1 MSEIHEILSDW
12 QNVRVRMVG
21 DLVAIAG
28 SFDGVEHSGARVD
41 GVSLALD
48 LDRIARGGAKVEPTP
63 EPTLEPEPAFEPDPE
78 PVVEPEPEP
87 TLQPEPELTPEP
99 EPEYPP
105 ATPTKLSFEEL
116 TGGGIMLVEDELL
129 IRRGL
134 AWAAVSDHA
143 EVLVGNLID
152 PNRRTEMIAEIAHI
166 ANKRQLG
173 LPLTPSDMEAE
184 SAFAALQA
192 REDEIRRFER
202 QMREAVRYASLEM
215 LKDFDVEGAGW
226 PT

>member
-1 MSEIHEILSDW
+1 MSEIHTIVADW

-48 LDRIARGGAKVEPTP
+48 LDRIARGGAKV
-63 EPTLEPEPAFEPDPE
+63 APE
-78 PVVEPEPEP
+78 PVAEPAPEPEPEPEP
-87 TLQPEPELTPEP
+87 TPEPMFEP

-152 PNRRTEMIAEIAHI
+152 PNRRTEMISEIAHI

>member
-48 LDRIARGGAKVEPTP
+48 LDRIARGGAKVAPEPVAEPAPEPEPEPEPTP
-63 EPTLEPEPAFEPDPE
+63 EPTP
-78 PVVEPEPEP
+78 EPEPEP
-87 TLQPEPELTPEP
+87 MFEP

-152 PNRRTEMIAEIAHI
+152 PNRRTEMISEIAHI

>member
-1 MSEIHEILSDW
+1 MSEIHTILADW

-48 LDRIARGGAKVEPTP
+48 LDRIARGGAKV
-63 EPTLEPEPAFEPDPE
+63 APE
-78 PVVEPEPEP
+78 PVAEPAPEPEPEPEP
-87 TLQPEPELTPEP
+87 TPEP
-99 EPEYPP
+99 EPEPMFESEYPP

-152 PNRRTEMIAEIAHI
+152 PNRRTEMISEIAHI

>member
-1 MSEIHEILSDW
+1 MSEIHTILADW

-48 LDRIARGGAKVEPTP
+48 LDRIARGGAKV
-63 EPTLEPEPAFEPDPE
+63 APE
-78 PVVEPEPEP
+78 PVAKPAPEPEPEP
-87 TLQPEPELTPEP
+87 EP
-99 EPEYPP
+99 EPMFESEYPP

-152 PNRRTEMIAEIAHI
+152 PNRRTEMISEIAHI

-173 LPLTPSDMEAE
+173 LSLTASDMEAE

>member
-48 LDRIARGGAKVEPTP
+48 LDRIARGGAKVAPEPVAEPAPEPEPTPKPEPTP
-63 EPTLEPEPAFEPDPE
+63 EPMF
-78 PVVEPEPEP
+78 
-87 TLQPEPELTPEP
+87 EP

>member
-1 MSEIHEILSDW
+1 MSEIHTILADW

-48 LDRIARGGAKVEPTP
+48 LDRIARGGAKV
-63 EPTLEPEPAFEPDPE
+63 APE
-78 PVVEPEPEP
+78 PVAEPAPEPE
-87 TLQPEPELTPEP
+87 PEPELTPEP
-99 EPEYPP
+99 MFESEYPP

-134 AWAAVSDHA
+134 AWAAVSDYA

-152 PNRRTEMIAEIAHI
+152 PNRRTEMISEIAHI

-173 LPLTPSDMEAE
+173 LSLTASDMEAE

>member
-48 LDRIARGGAKVEPTP
+48 LDRIARGGAKVAPEPVAEPAPEPEPTPKPEPTP
-63 EPTLEPEPAFEPDPE
+63 EPMF
-78 PVVEPEPEP
+78 
-87 TLQPEPELTPEP
+87 EP

-152 PNRRTEMIAEIAHI
+152 PNRRTEMISEIAHI

-173 LPLTPSDMEAE
+173 LSLTASDMEAE

>member
-28 SFDGVEHSGARVD
+28 SFDGVEHSGARVN

-48 LDRIARGGAKVEPTP
+48 LDRIARGGAKVAP
-63 EPTLEPEPAFEPDPE
+63 EPVAEPALEPEP
-78 PVVEPEPEP
+78 EPEPEP
-87 TLQPEPELTPEP
+87 TPEPMFEP

-152 PNRRTEMIAEIAHI
+152 PNRRTEMISEIAHI

-173 LPLTPSDMEAE
+173 LSLTASDMEAE

>member
-1 MSEIHEILSDW
+1 MSEIHTILADW

-48 LDRIARGGAKVEPTP
+48 LDCIARGGTKV
-63 EPTLEPEPAFEPDPE
+63 APE
-78 PVVEPEPEP
+78 PVAEPAPEPEPEPEP
-87 TLQPEPELTPEP
+87 TPEPMFEL

-152 PNRRTEMIAEIAHI
+152 PNRRTEMISEIAHI

-173 LPLTPSDMEAE
+173 LSLTASDMEAE

>member
-48 LDRIARGGAKVEPTP
+48 LDRIARGGAKVAP
-63 EPTLEPEPAFEPDPE
+63 EPVAEPALEPEP
-78 PVVEPEPEP
+78 EPEPEP
-87 TLQPEPELTPEP
+87 TPEPMFEP

-152 PNRRTEMIAEIAHI
+152 PNRRTEMISEIAHI

>member
-1 MSEIHEILSDW
+1 MSEIHTILADW

-48 LDRIARGGAKVEPTP
+48 LDRIARGGAKV
-63 EPTLEPEPAFEPDPE
+63 APE
-78 PVVEPEPEP
+78 PVAEPAPEPEPEP
-87 TLQPEPELTPEP
+87 EPAPEPMFEP

-173 LPLTPSDMEAE
+173 LSLTASDMEAE